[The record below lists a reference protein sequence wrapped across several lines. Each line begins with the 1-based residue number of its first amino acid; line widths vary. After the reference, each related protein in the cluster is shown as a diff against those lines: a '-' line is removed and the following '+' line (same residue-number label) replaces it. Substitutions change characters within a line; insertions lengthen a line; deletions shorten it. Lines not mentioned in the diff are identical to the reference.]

1 MIKTWLS
8 AFRLR
13 TLPLAFSCIIMGS
26 GLAYADDQFN
36 LTVFVLALVTTLF
49 LQILS
54 NLANDYG
61 DFVKGADNDDRVG
74 PDRTMQSGL
83 ISKSEMINAMWIIA
97 ILCSV
102 FGVWL
107 IYEGT
112 IGLNDERVGPDRT
125 LQSGLIT
132 KSEMINAMWI
142 IAILCSVFGVWLIYE
157 GTIGLDL
164 KKAGLFAILGLT
176 AMGAAI
182 KYTMGKNPYGY
193 AGLGDIFVFLFFGWL
208 GVIGSYFLHTH
219 SFHWELLLPASTIGL
234 FTTAVLNINNMRD
247 HEADAKSG
255 KNTLV
260 VRIGIEKAKVYH
272 QSLIFGGLLLTI
284 AFVFPSTNSL
294 HYLFIV
300 TAPLFI
306 WFVQSIKSR
315 SDFQDF
321 DPFLKKQAIA
331 TFLFSILFVVGLNI

>member
-26 GLAYADDQFN
+26 GLAYAADQFN
-36 LTVFVLALVTTLF
+36 LTVFVLALITTLF

-61 DFVKGADNDDRVG
+61 DFIKGTD
-74 PDRTMQSGL
+74 
-83 ISKSEMINAMWIIA
+83 
-97 ILCSV
+97 
-102 FGVWL
+102 
-107 IYEGT
+107 
-112 IGLNDERVGPDRT
+112 NDERVGPDRT

-132 KSEMINAMWI
+132 KAKMIKAMWV
-142 IAILCSVFGVWLIYE
+142 IALLCSIFGVWLISE
-157 GTIGLDL
+157 GTIGLEF
-164 KKAGLFAILGLT
+164 KKAGLFAILGLS
-176 AMGAAI
+176 AMGAAV

-208 GVIGSYFLHTH
+208 GVLGSYFLHTH
-219 SFHWELLLPASTIGL
+219 TFHWELLLPASSIGF

-260 VRIGIEKAKVYH
+260 VRIGIEKAKNYH
-272 QSLIFGGLLLTI
+272 RALIFGGITL
-284 AFVFPSTNSL
+284 AFVFVIPSSQYF
-294 HYLFIV
+294 HYAFAV
-300 TAPLFI
+300 TIPLFVR
-306 WFVQSIKSR
+306 FVQSIRKR
-315 SDFQDF
+315 NDFENF
-321 DPFLKKQAIA
+321 DPFLKKQATA
-331 TFLFSILFVVGLNI
+331 TFIFAILFVLGINM

>member
-26 GLAYADDQFN
+26 GLAYAADQFN

-54 NLANDYG
+54 NLANDFG
-61 DFVKGADNDDRVG
+61 DFVKGTD
-74 PDRTMQSGL
+74 
-83 ISKSEMINAMWIIA
+83 
-97 ILCSV
+97 
-102 FGVWL
+102 
-107 IYEGT
+107 
-112 IGLNDERVGPDRT
+112 NDERVGPDRT

-306 WFVQSIKSR
+306 WFVQSIKNR

>member
-26 GLAYADDQFN
+26 GLAYAADQFN

-54 NLANDYG
+54 NLANDFG
-61 DFVKGADNDDRVG
+61 DFVKGTD
-74 PDRTMQSGL
+74 
-83 ISKSEMINAMWIIA
+83 
-97 ILCSV
+97 
-102 FGVWL
+102 
-107 IYEGT
+107 
-112 IGLNDERVGPDRT
+112 NDERVGPDRT

-208 GVIGSYFLHTH
+208 GVLGSYFLHTH
-219 SFHWELLLPASTIGL
+219 TFHWELLLPASTIGL

>member
-1 MIKTWLS
+1 MNWIN

-26 GLAYADDQFN
+26 GLAMADGQFN
-36 LTVFVLALVTTLF
+36 LTVFTLALVTTLF

-61 DFVKGADNDDRVG
+61 DFVKGTDNEDRVG
-74 PDRTMQSGL
+74 PDRTM
-83 ISKSEMINAMWIIA
+83 
-97 ILCSV
+97 
-102 FGVWL
+102 
-107 IYEGT
+107 
-112 IGLNDERVGPDRT
+112 
-125 LQSGLIT
+125 QSGLIT

-142 IAILCSVFGVWLIYE
+142 IAFLCSVFGVWLIYE
-157 GTIGLDL
+157 GTLGLDL

-176 AMGAAI
+176 AMGAAV

-208 GVIGSYFLHTH
+208 GVLGSYFLHTH
-219 SFHWELLLPASTIGL
+219 SFQWNLLLPASTIGL

-247 HEADAKSG
+247 HEPDAQSG

-260 VRIGIEKAKVYH
+260 VRIGIIKAKAYH
-272 QSLIFGGLLLTI
+272 QSLIYGGLLLSL
-284 AFVFPSTNSL
+284 AFIIPSTYYI
-294 HYLFIV
+294 HYLFMV

-306 WFVQSIKSR
+306 GFVQSINRR
-315 SDFQDF
+315 SDFQNF
-321 DPFLKKQAIA
+321 DPFLKKQAIT
-331 TFLFSILFVVGLNI
+331 TFVFSILFVIGINL

>member
-1 MIKTWLS
+1 MKKWIN

-26 GLAYADDQFN
+26 GLAYATGQFN
-36 LTVFVLALVTTLF
+36 LTVFILALITTLF

-61 DFVKGADNDDRVG
+61 DFVKGTDNDERVG

-83 ISKSEMINAMWIIA
+83 ITKPEMVRIMWVIA
-97 ILCSV
+97 LLCSI

-112 IGLNDERVGPDRT
+112 N
-125 LQSGLIT
+125 
-132 KSEMINAMWI
+132 
-142 IAILCSVFGVWLIYE
+142 
-157 GTIGLDL
+157 GLDL
-164 KKAGLFAILGLT
+164 LKAGVFAILGIT
-176 AMGAAI
+176 AMGAAV

-208 GVIGSYFLHTH
+208 GVLGSYFLHAHTLN
-219 SFHWELLLPASTIGL
+219 WELLLPASSIGF

-247 HEADAKSG
+247 HLADAKSG

-260 VRIGIEKAKVYH
+260 VRIGIEKAKDYH
-272 QSLIFGGLLLTI
+272 RALIFSGLLLAF
-284 AFVFPSTNSL
+284 AFVFPSTNYF
-294 HYLFIV
+294 HYIFALTI
-300 TAPLFI
+300 PLFVG
-306 WFVQSIKSR
+306 FVYSIRKR
-315 SDFQDF
+315 NDFENF
-321 DPFLKKQAIA
+321 DPFLKKQAIT
-331 TFLFSILFVVGLNI
+331 TFIFSILFTIGVNL

>member
-1 MIKTWLS
+1 MKKWIN

-26 GLAYADDQFN
+26 GLAYTTGQFN
-36 LTVFVLALVTTLF
+36 LTVFILALITTLF

-61 DFVKGADNDDRVG
+61 DFVKGTDNDERVG

-83 ISKSEMINAMWIIA
+83 ITKSEMVKIMWVIA
-97 ILCSV
+97 LLCSI

-112 IGLNDERVGPDRT
+112 N
-125 LQSGLIT
+125 
-132 KSEMINAMWI
+132 
-142 IAILCSVFGVWLIYE
+142 
-157 GTIGLDL
+157 GLDL
-164 KKAGLFAILGLT
+164 SKAGLFAILGLT
-176 AMGAAI
+176 AMGAAV

-208 GVIGSYFLHTH
+208 GVLGSYFLHTH
-219 SFHWELLLPASTIGL
+219 TLNWELLLPASSIGF

-247 HEADAKSG
+247 HLADEKSG

-260 VRIGIEKAKVYH
+260 VRFGISWAKRYHFMLNFIGI
-272 QSLIFGGLLLTI
+272 
-284 AFVFPSTNSL
+284 
-294 HYLFIV
+294 LFIV
-300 TAPLFI
+300 LYTVPAINAIWFFLFGFVLFI
-306 WFVQSIKSR
+306 KPAREILRNKDHTS
-315 SDFQDF
+315 F
-321 DPFLKKQAIA
+321 DPYLKNQATA
-331 TFLFSILFVVGLNI
+331 TFLFSIIFVVGLII

>member
-1 MIKTWLS
+1 MNKWIN

-26 GLAYADDQFN
+26 GLAYADGRFN
-36 LTVFVLALVTTLF
+36 LTVFILALVTTLF

-54 NLANDYG
+54 NLANDFG
-61 DFVKGADNDDRVG
+61 DFLKGTDNEERVG
-74 PDRTMQSGL
+74 PDRTMQAGL
-83 ISKSEMINAMWIIA
+83 ITKDEMIKAIWVIA
-97 ILCSV
+97 LLCSV

-112 IGLNDERVGPDRT
+112 L
-125 LQSGLIT
+125 
-132 KSEMINAMWI
+132 
-142 IAILCSVFGVWLIYE
+142 
-157 GTIGLDL
+157 GLDL

-176 AMGAAI
+176 AIGAAV

-193 AGLGDIFVFLFFGWL
+193 EGLGDLFVFLFFGWL

-219 SFHWELLLPASTIGL
+219 SIDINIVLPASAIGF

-260 VRIGIEKAKVYH
+260 VRIGISWAKRYH
-272 QSLIFGGLLLTI
+272 FMLNFIG
-284 AFVFPSTNSL
+284 V
-294 HYLFIV
+294 LFIV
-300 TAPLFI
+300 LYTVPAINAIWFFLFGFVLFI
-306 WFVQSIKSR
+306 KPAREILRNKDYTS
-315 SDFQDF
+315 F
-321 DPFLKKQAIA
+321 DPYLKKQVIAI
-331 TFLFSILFVVGLNI
+331 FLFTIIFVVSLNIL

>member
-1 MIKTWLS
+1 VHLGANMNWIN

-26 GLAYADDQFN
+26 GLAMADGQFN
-36 LTVFVLALVTTLF
+36 LTVFTLALVTTLF

-61 DFVKGADNDDRVG
+61 DFVKGTDNEDRVG

-83 ISKSEMINAMWIIA
+83 ITKHEMINAMWIIA
-97 ILCSV
+97 FLCSV

-112 IGLNDERVGPDRT
+112 L
-125 LQSGLIT
+125 
-132 KSEMINAMWI
+132 
-142 IAILCSVFGVWLIYE
+142 
-157 GTIGLDL
+157 GLDL

-176 AMGAAI
+176 AMGAAV

-208 GVIGSYFLHTH
+208 GVLGSYFLHTH
-219 SFHWELLLPASTIGL
+219 SFQWNLLLPASTIGL

-247 HEADAKSG
+247 HEPDAQSG

-260 VRIGIEKAKVYH
+260 VRIGIEKAKTYH
-272 QSLIFGGLLLTI
+272 QSLIFGGLLLAL
-284 AFVFPSTNSL
+284 AFVIPSSNIF
-294 HYLFIV
+294 HYLFLV
-300 TAPLFI
+300 TTPLFI
-306 WFVQSIKSR
+306 GFVKSIKSR
-315 SDFQDF
+315 SDFENY

-331 TFLFSILFVVGLNI
+331 TFLFTVLFVIGINL

>member
-1 MIKTWLS
+1 MAINKWIN

-26 GLAYADDQFN
+26 GLAMADGQFN
-36 LTVFVLALVTTLF
+36 LTIFILALITTLF

-61 DFVKGADNDDRVG
+61 DFVKGTDNEERVG
-74 PDRTMQSGL
+74 PDRTMQAGL
-83 ISKSEMINAMWIIA
+83 ISKSEMIRIMWVIA

-112 IGLNDERVGPDRT
+112 L
-125 LQSGLIT
+125 
-132 KSEMINAMWI
+132 
-142 IAILCSVFGVWLIYE
+142 
-157 GTIGLDL
+157 GLDL
-164 KKAGLFAILGLT
+164 KKSGLFAILGLS
-176 AMGAAI
+176 AMGAAV

-193 AGLGDIFVFLFFGWL
+193 AGMGDIFVFLFFGWL
-208 GVIGSYFLHTH
+208 GVLGSYFLHTH
-219 SFHWELLLPASTIGL
+219 TLNWELILPASSIGL

-260 VRIGIEKAKVYH
+260 VRIGISWAKRYH
-272 QSLIFGGLLLTI
+272 FMLNFIG
-284 AFVFPSTNSL
+284 V
-294 HYLFIV
+294 LFIV
-300 TAPLFI
+300 LYTVPAINAIWFFLFGFVLFI
-306 WFVQSIKSR
+306 KPAREILRNKDYTS
-315 SDFQDF
+315 F
-321 DPFLKKQAIA
+321 DPYLKKQAIA
-331 TFLFSILFVVGLNI
+331 IFLFTIIFVVGLNIL

>member
-1 MIKTWLS
+1 MHFVPFAAMKIWLS

-26 GLAYADDQFN
+26 GLAMADGKFN
-36 LTVFVLALVTTLF
+36 LIVFGLALITTLF

-61 DFVKGADNDDRVG
+61 DFVKGTDNEERVG
-74 PDRTMQSGL
+74 PKRTMQSGF
-83 ISKSEMINAMWIIA
+83 INVGQMKKAMWVIA
-97 ILCSV
+97 LLCSI

-112 IGLNDERVGPDRT
+112 L
-125 LQSGLIT
+125 
-132 KSEMINAMWI
+132 
-142 IAILCSVFGVWLIYE
+142 
-157 GTIGLDL
+157 GLDL

-176 AMGAAI
+176 AMGAAV

-208 GVIGSYFLHTH
+208 GVLGSYFLHTH
-219 SFHWELLLPASTIGL
+219 SFQWNLLLPASAIGL

-260 VRIGIEKAKVYH
+260 VRMGIRWAKRYH
-272 QSLIFGGLLLTI
+272 FMLNFMGI
-284 AFVFPSTNSL
+284 
-294 HYLFIV
+294 LFIV
-300 TAPLFI
+300 FYLIPDIKAVWMFLFGFVLFI
-306 WFVQSIKSR
+306 KPAKEIASR
-315 SDFQDF
+315 KDHASF
-321 DPFLKKQAIA
+321 DPYLKKQAIG
-331 TFLFSILFVVGLNI
+331 TFLFTLIFVFILNI

>member
-1 MIKTWLS
+1 MKKWIN

-26 GLAYADDQFN
+26 GLAYTTGQFN
-36 LTVFVLALVTTLF
+36 LPVFILALITTLF

-61 DFVKGADNDDRVG
+61 DFVKGTDNDERVG

-83 ISKSEMINAMWIIA
+83 ITKSEMVKIMWVIA
-97 ILCSV
+97 LLCSI

-112 IGLNDERVGPDRT
+112 N
-125 LQSGLIT
+125 
-132 KSEMINAMWI
+132 
-142 IAILCSVFGVWLIYE
+142 
-157 GTIGLDL
+157 GLDL
-164 KKAGLFAILGLT
+164 SKAGLFAILGLT
-176 AMGAAI
+176 AMGAAV

-208 GVIGSYFLHTH
+208 GVLGSYFLHTH
-219 SFHWELLLPASTIGL
+219 TLNWELLLPASSIGF

-247 HEADAKSG
+247 HLTDEKSG

-260 VRIGIEKAKVYH
+260 VRIGISWAKRYH
-272 QSLIFGGLLLTI
+272 FILNFIGI
-284 AFVFPSTNSL
+284 
-294 HYLFIV
+294 LFIV
-300 TAPLFI
+300 LYIVPAINAIWFFLVGFVLFI
-306 WFVQSIKSR
+306 KPAREILRNKDHASL
-315 SDFQDF
+315 
-321 DPFLKKQAIA
+321 DPYLKKQAIA
-331 TFLFSILFVVGLNI
+331 TFLFTIIFVVGLNIL

>member
-1 MIKTWLS
+1 MIKIWLS

-26 GLAYADDQFN
+26 GLAMVDGQFN
-36 LTVFVLALVTTLF
+36 ITVFVLALVTTLF

-61 DFVKGADNDDRVG
+61 DFVKGTDNDDRVG

-83 ISKSEMINAMWIIA
+83 ITKGEMINAMWAIA
-97 ILCSV
+97 LLCS
-102 FGVWL
+102 
-107 IYEGT
+107 I
-112 IGLNDERVGPDRT
+112 
-125 LQSGLIT
+125 
-132 KSEMINAMWI
+132 
-142 IAILCSVFGVWLIYE
+142 FGVWLIYE

-176 AMGAAI
+176 AMGAAV

-208 GVIGSYFLHTH
+208 GVLGSYFLHTH
-219 SFHWELLLPASTIGL
+219 SFQWNLLLPASAIGF

-260 VRIGIEKAKVYH
+260 VRIGIIWAKRYH
-272 QSLIFGGLLLTI
+272 FMLNFMGI
-284 AFVFPSTNSL
+284 
-294 HYLFIV
+294 LFIV
-300 TAPLFI
+300 FYLIPDIKAVWMFLFGFVLFI
-306 WFVQSIKSR
+306 KPAKEIFSSKEHTSL
-315 SDFQDF
+315 
-321 DPFLKKQAIA
+321 DPYLKKQAIG
-331 TFLFSILFVVGLNI
+331 TFLYSIIFVIFINLL

>member
-26 GLAYADDQFN
+26 GLAYAADQFN
-36 LTVFVLALVTTLF
+36 LTVFVLALITTLF

-61 DFVKGADNDDRVG
+61 DFIKGTD
-74 PDRTMQSGL
+74 
-83 ISKSEMINAMWIIA
+83 
-97 ILCSV
+97 
-102 FGVWL
+102 
-107 IYEGT
+107 
-112 IGLNDERVGPDRT
+112 NDERVGPDRT

-132 KSEMINAMWI
+132 KVKMIKAMWV
-142 IAILCSVFGVWLIYE
+142 IALLCSIFGVWLISE
-157 GTIGLDL
+157 GTIGLEF
-164 KKAGLFAILGLT
+164 KKAGLFAILGLS
-176 AMGAAI
+176 AMGAAV

-208 GVIGSYFLHTH
+208 GVLGSYFLHTH
-219 SFHWELLLPASTIGL
+219 TFHWELLLPASSIGF

-260 VRIGIEKAKVYH
+260 VRIGIEKAKNYH
-272 QSLIFGGLLLTI
+272 RVLIFGGITL
-284 AFVFPSTNSL
+284 AFVFVIPSSQYF
-294 HYLFIV
+294 HYAFAV
-300 TAPLFI
+300 TIPLFVR
-306 WFVQSIKSR
+306 FVQSIRKR
-315 SDFQDF
+315 NDFENF

-331 TFLFSILFVVGLNI
+331 TFIFAILFVLGINM

>member
-13 TLPLAFSCIIMGS
+13 TLPLSFSCIIMGS
-26 GLAYADDQFN
+26 GLAYAADQFN

-61 DFVKGADNDDRVG
+61 DFVKGTDNEERVG

-83 ISKSEMINAMWIIA
+83 ITKNEMMKAIWVIA
-97 ILCSV
+97 LLCSV

-112 IGLNDERVGPDRT
+112 L
-125 LQSGLIT
+125 
-132 KSEMINAMWI
+132 
-142 IAILCSVFGVWLIYE
+142 
-157 GTIGLDL
+157 GLDL
-164 KKAGLFAILGLT
+164 SKAGLFAILGLT
-176 AMGAAI
+176 AMGTAV

-208 GVIGSYFLHTH
+208 GVLGSYFLHAHTLN
-219 SFHWELLLPASTIGL
+219 WELLLPASSIGF

-247 HEADAKSG
+247 HLADAKSG

-260 VRIGIEKAKVYH
+260 VRIGIEKAKDYH
-272 QSLIFGGLLLTI
+272 RALIFGGLLLAF
-284 AFVFPSTNSL
+284 AFVFPSTNYF
-294 HYLFIV
+294 HYIFALTI
-300 TAPLFI
+300 PLFVG
-306 WFVQSIKSR
+306 FVHSIRKR
-315 SDFQDF
+315 NDFENF
-321 DPFLKKQAIA
+321 DPFLKKQVIT
-331 TFLFSILFVVGLNI
+331 TFIFSILFTIGVNL

>member
-54 NLANDYG
+54 NLANDFG
-61 DFVKGADNDDRVG
+61 DFVKGTD
-74 PDRTMQSGL
+74 
-83 ISKSEMINAMWIIA
+83 
-97 ILCSV
+97 
-102 FGVWL
+102 
-107 IYEGT
+107 
-112 IGLNDERVGPDRT
+112 NDERVGPDRT

-208 GVIGSYFLHTH
+208 GVLGSYFLHTH
-219 SFHWELLLPASTIGL
+219 TFHWELLLPASTIGL
-234 FTTAVLNINNMRD
+234 FTTSVLNINNMRD

>member
-1 MIKTWLS
+1 
-8 AFRLR
+8 
-13 TLPLAFSCIIMGS
+13 
-26 GLAYADDQFN
+26 
-36 LTVFVLALVTTLF
+36 
-49 LQILS
+49 
-54 NLANDYG
+54 
-61 DFVKGADNDDRVG
+61 
-74 PDRTMQSGL
+74 
-83 ISKSEMINAMWIIA
+83 
-97 ILCSV
+97 
-102 FGVWL
+102 
-107 IYEGT
+107 
-112 IGLNDERVGPDRT
+112 
-125 LQSGLIT
+125 
-132 KSEMINAMWI
+132 
-142 IAILCSVFGVWLIYE
+142 
-157 GTIGLDL
+157 
-164 KKAGLFAILGLT
+164 
-176 AMGAAI
+176 
-182 KYTMGKNPYGY
+182 
-193 AGLGDIFVFLFFGWL
+193 
-208 GVIGSYFLHTH
+208 
-219 SFHWELLLPASTIGL
+219 LLPASTIGL

-260 VRIGIEKAKVYH
+260 VRIGIEKANVYH

>member
-1 MIKTWLS
+1 MKWIN

-26 GLAYADDQFN
+26 GLAFGDDQFN
-36 LTVFVLALVTTLF
+36 LTVFVLALITTLF

-61 DFVKGADNDDRVG
+61 DFVKGTDNKNRVG
-74 PDRTMQSGL
+74 PERTLQAGL
-83 ISKSEMINAMWIIA
+83 ITKDEMVTAMWIIA
-97 ILCSV
+97 LLCSV

-112 IGLNDERVGPDRT
+112 
-125 LQSGLIT
+125 
-132 KSEMINAMWI
+132 K
-142 IAILCSVFGVWLIYE
+142 
-157 GTIGLDL
+157 GLDL
-164 KKAGLFAILGLT
+164 HRAGLFAILGLA
-176 AMGAAI
+176 AMGAAV

-193 AGLGDIFVFLFFGWL
+193 AGLGDVFVFLFFGWL

-219 SFHWELLLPASTIGL
+219 SIDIKIVLPASAIGF

-260 VRIGIEKAKVYH
+260 VRIGISWAKRYH
-272 QSLIFGGLLLTI
+272 FMLNFIG
-284 AFVFPSTNSL
+284 V
-294 HYLFIV
+294 LFIV
-300 TAPLFI
+300 LYTVPAINAIWCFLFGFVLFI
-306 WFVQSIKSR
+306 KPAREILR
-315 SDFQDF
+315 SKDYTSF
-321 DPFLKKQAIA
+321 DPYLKKQAIA
-331 TFLFSILFVVGLNI
+331 TFLFTIIFVVGLNIL

>member
-1 MIKTWLS
+1 MNKWIN

-26 GLAYADDQFN
+26 GLAYADGRFN
-36 LTVFVLALVTTLF
+36 LTVFILALVTTLF

-54 NLANDYG
+54 NLANDFG
-61 DFVKGADNDDRVG
+61 DFVKGTDNEERVG
-74 PDRTMQSGL
+74 PDRTMQAGL
-83 ISKSEMINAMWIIA
+83 ITKDEMIKAIWVIA
-97 ILCSV
+97 LLCSV

-112 IGLNDERVGPDRT
+112 L
-125 LQSGLIT
+125 
-132 KSEMINAMWI
+132 
-142 IAILCSVFGVWLIYE
+142 
-157 GTIGLDL
+157 GLDL

-176 AMGAAI
+176 AIGAAV

-193 AGLGDIFVFLFFGWL
+193 EGLGDLFVFLFFGWL

-219 SFHWELLLPASTIGL
+219 SIDINIVLPASAIGF

-260 VRIGIEKAKVYH
+260 VRIGISWAKRYH
-272 QSLIFGGLLLTI
+272 FMLNFIG
-284 AFVFPSTNSL
+284 V
-294 HYLFIV
+294 LFIV
-300 TAPLFI
+300 LYTVPAINAILFFLFGFVLFI
-306 WFVQSIKSR
+306 KPAREILRNKDYTS
-315 SDFQDF
+315 F
-321 DPFLKKQAIA
+321 DPYLKKQVIAI
-331 TFLFSILFVVGLNI
+331 FLFTIIFVVSLNIL

>member
-1 MIKTWLS
+1 MKWIN

-26 GLAYADDQFN
+26 GLAFGDDQFN
-36 LTVFVLALVTTLF
+36 LTVFVLALITTLF

-61 DFVKGADNDDRVG
+61 DFVKGTDNKNRVG
-74 PDRTMQSGL
+74 PERTLQSGL
-83 ISKSEMINAMWIIA
+83 ITKDEMVKAMWIIA
-97 ILCSV
+97 LLCSV

-112 IGLNDERVGPDRT
+112 
-125 LQSGLIT
+125 
-132 KSEMINAMWI
+132 K
-142 IAILCSVFGVWLIYE
+142 
-157 GTIGLDL
+157 GLDL
-164 KKAGLFAILGLT
+164 HRAGLFAILGLA
-176 AMGAAI
+176 AMGAAV

-193 AGLGDIFVFLFFGWL
+193 AGLGDVFVFLFFGWL

-219 SFHWELLLPASTIGL
+219 SIDIKIVLPASAIGF

-260 VRIGIEKAKVYH
+260 VRIGISWAKRYH
-272 QSLIFGGLLLTI
+272 FMLNFIG
-284 AFVFPSTNSL
+284 V
-294 HYLFIV
+294 LFIV
-300 TAPLFI
+300 LYTVPAINAIWCFLFGFVLFI
-306 WFVQSIKSR
+306 KPAREILR
-315 SDFQDF
+315 SKDYTSF
-321 DPFLKKQAIA
+321 DPYLKKQAIA
-331 TFLFSILFVVGLNI
+331 IFLFTIIFVVGLNIL

>member
-36 LTVFVLALVTTLF
+36 LTVFVLALITTLF

-61 DFVKGADNDDRVG
+61 DFIKGTD
-74 PDRTMQSGL
+74 
-83 ISKSEMINAMWIIA
+83 
-97 ILCSV
+97 
-102 FGVWL
+102 
-107 IYEGT
+107 
-112 IGLNDERVGPDRT
+112 NDERVGPGRT

-132 KSEMINAMWI
+132 KAKMIKAMWV
-142 IAILCSVFGVWLIYE
+142 IALLCSIFGVWLISE
-157 GTIGLDL
+157 GTIGLEF
-164 KKAGLFAILGLT
+164 KKAGLFAILGLS
-176 AMGAAI
+176 AMGAAV

-208 GVIGSYFLHTH
+208 GVLGSYFLHTH
-219 SFHWELLLPASTIGL
+219 TFHWELLLPASSIGF

-260 VRIGIEKAKVYH
+260 VRIGIEKAKNYH
-272 QSLIFGGLLLTI
+272 RALIFGGITL
-284 AFVFPSTNSL
+284 AFVFVIPSSQYF
-294 HYLFIV
+294 HYAFAV
-300 TAPLFI
+300 TIPLFVR
-306 WFVQSIKSR
+306 FVQSIQKR
-315 SDFQDF
+315 NDFENF
-321 DPFLKKQAIA
+321 DPFLKKQATA
-331 TFLFSILFVVGLNI
+331 TFIFAILFVLGINM

>member
-1 MIKTWLS
+1 MNKWIN

-26 GLAYADDQFN
+26 GLAYADGRFN
-36 LTVFVLALVTTLF
+36 LTVFILALVTTLF

-54 NLANDYG
+54 NLANDFG
-61 DFVKGADNDDRVG
+61 DFVKGTDNEERVG
-74 PDRTMQSGL
+74 PDRTMQAGL
-83 ISKSEMINAMWIIA
+83 ITKDEMIKAIWVIA
-97 ILCSV
+97 LLCSV

-112 IGLNDERVGPDRT
+112 L
-125 LQSGLIT
+125 
-132 KSEMINAMWI
+132 
-142 IAILCSVFGVWLIYE
+142 
-157 GTIGLDL
+157 GLDL

-176 AMGAAI
+176 AIGAAV

-193 AGLGDIFVFLFFGWL
+193 EGLGDLFVFLFFGWL

-219 SFHWELLLPASTIGL
+219 SIDINIVLPASAIGF

-260 VRIGIEKAKVYH
+260 VRIGITWAKRYHFMLNFMGILFTIIYAITDIKAAWFF
-272 QSLIFGGLLLTI
+272 LFG
-284 AFVFPSTNSL
+284 FV
-294 HYLFIV
+294 LFIKPAREILRNKDR
-300 TAPLFI
+300 T
-306 WFVQSIKSR
+306 S
-315 SDFQDF
+315 F
-321 DPFLKKQAIA
+321 DPYLKKQAIA
-331 TFLFSILFVVGLNI
+331 TFLFTIIFVVILNI